1 MEIEFS
7 YHFEHG
13 MVNFKSQNFT
23 FCQTFWQ
30 LWKNNM
36 MLILSPFNDK
46 LFTEYLSDFT
56 WFLNVSLCYNLMKT
70 TVSKTL
76 SKHSFCVLIICWR
89 NTVPSEIIWI
99 IAHLVSWM
107 YDECL
112 LLSEWRTTYEYDVL
126 SFVIYAKTRCF
137 VYHKTPLPAEFVGF
151 SPADGSQKKEETKMD
166 GIDSFTICLHSPN
179 GR

>member
-1 MEIEFS
+1 
-7 YHFEHG
+7 
-13 MVNFKSQNFT
+13 
-23 FCQTFWQ
+23 
-30 LWKNNM
+30 
-36 MLILSPFNDK
+36 
-46 LFTEYLSDFT
+46 
-56 WFLNVSLCYNLMKT
+56 
-70 TVSKTL
+70 
-76 SKHSFCVLIICWR
+76 
-89 NTVPSEIIWI
+89 
-99 IAHLVSWM
+99 M

-179 GR
+179 GRQLVVKSVQDTVRGLWKPFRISQYPRVNTMCTQCNETYL